1 MKVYKP
7 KFSEL
12 SSIVFVFVI
21 SLACFI
27 GTCIGFK
34 IRFSADSQAM
44 FALLIITDLFFLSIS
59 IYVGI
64 SVLFL
69 SAKIEIDSLG
79 VTRRSFRGTERVL
92 WNEIESFSTYKISYE
107 SIDLYRKDGTRFV
120 LIPSVYTSGDELEAK
135 IYEGLAPVRTKM
147 LERWRNEGATL
158 KKPLMAT
165 FIGLA
170 ALIWMA
176 GIFCCSAVL
185 ALYQDLGV
193 SGSNLFQSIGAG
205 IFLAFGALLIWLL
218 LYALSHRIE
227 ISKSGIAIK
236 SLNFQKT
243 IPFDEI
249 QSITTKEVVT
259 KDTSIQITTVCGKD
273 NKKISLSLAIP
284 NYLMILELL
293 REKAVNTTPEGDLNE
308 LKAAEVKQK
317 KIGNGVLLVA
327 APICV
332 AMMFLLP
339 LLTQTKYQERLDKY
353 METGRKGVAAEA
365 TVLSKSTASGKK
377 TEYLLVYSF
386 TPKGKSMPVKSS
398 SPVKYSAWERT
409 RIGDKLTALY
419 IPGEPAKCR
428 LTISQAGE
436 IAKGGMRVNYF
447 YFGTGVF
454 SAFYF
459 GYLFYAQFKRRKGEW
474 KEPEIPQKAVA
485 LRYDQLKKI
494 RKELKKISY
503 ARAIGIW
510 VGLGGFVVMIVGAFA
525 MLCVMQYVPAL
536 KTMMDSQEGANP
548 ATVGLIALLAI
559 PMAGM
564 FILWPF
570 GEFYAY
576 VRTRNFEEEM
586 SDPRLAG
593 EVVSALQSS
602 VLYSKQLSGEASIR
616 LLNALTAALATPDSV
631 DLSPNQRS
639 FLYGYLKKWQNV
651 EAPQPF
657 CAALIRAVTSWK
669 DPIGIAA
676 VRDISKT
683 ANLPEVREA
692 VNACLSEVS

>member
-1 MKVYKP
+1 MKAYKP

-12 SSIVFVFVI
+12 SSIIFVLFVA
-21 SLACFI
+21 LACFV
-27 GTCIGFK
+27 GTCFGFK

-44 FALLIITDLFFLSIS
+44 FALLIITALFFLSIS
-59 IYVGI
+59 IYMGI
-64 SVLFL
+64 SILFL

-79 VTRRSFRGTERVL
+79 LTRRSFRGTERVL
-92 WNEIESFSTYKISYE
+92 WSEIESFSTYKISYE

-120 LIPSVYTSGDELEAK
+120 LIPSVYASGDELEAK

-185 ALYQDLGV
+185 ALYQDHGV

-205 IFLAFGALLIWLL
+205 IFLAFGALLLWLL
-218 LYALSHRIE
+218 LYALNHRIE

-259 KDTSIQITTVCGKD
+259 KDNSIQITTVRGKD
-273 NKKISLSLAIP
+273 KNNIKLSLTIP

-308 LKAAEVKQK
+308 LKSDEVKQK
-317 KIGNGVLLVA
+317 KVGNGGLLVA

-339 LLTQTKYQERLDKY
+339 LLMQTKYQERLDQY

-365 TVLSKSTASGKK
+365 TVISKSMASGKK
-377 TEYLLVYSF
+377 TEYLLAYSF
-386 TPKGKSMPVKSS
+386 TPKGKSTPVKSS

-409 RIGDKLTALY
+409 RVGDKLTALY

-474 KEPEIPQKAVA
+474 KDPEIPQKAAA
-485 LRYDQLKKI
+485 LRYDQLKAI
-494 RKELKKISY
+494 RKELKKISF
-503 ARAIGIW
+503 ARSIGIW
-510 VGLGGFVVMIVGAFA
+510 IGLGGFVVMIVGAFA
-525 MLCVMQYVPAL
+525 LVFVMQYVPAL
-536 KTMMDSQEGANP
+536 KTMGTQEGASP
-548 ATVGLIALLAI
+548 LTAVFIALLAI

-564 FILWPF
+564 FILWPL

-576 VRTRNFEEEM
+576 VRTRNFEQEM

-602 VLYSKQLSGEASIR
+602 VLYSKQLSGVASIR
-616 LLNALTAALATPDSV
+616 LLNALTAALATPGSV

-639 FLYGYLKKWQNV
+639 FLYGYLKKGQNV
-651 EAPQPF
+651 EARQPF

-692 VNACLSEVS
+692 VNACLSEIS

>member
-1 MKVYKP
+1 MKAYKP

-21 SLACFI
+21 ALACFI
-27 GTCIGFK
+27 GTCFGFR
-34 IRFSADSQAM
+34 IRVSADSQAM
-44 FALLIITDLFFLSIS
+44 YAIFAITALFFLTVS
-59 IYVGI
+59 IYVGNA
-64 SVLFL
+64 VLLL

-79 VTRRSFRGTERVL
+79 VTRRGFRGTERVL
-92 WNEIESFSTYKISYE
+92 WSEIESFSTYKISYE
-107 SIDLYRKDGTRFV
+107 SIDLYRKNGTRFV
-120 LIPSVYTSGDELEAK
+120 LIPSVYSSGDELEAK
-135 IYEGLAPVRTKM
+135 IYERLAPVRAKM
-147 LERWRNEGATL
+147 LERWRSEGATL

-165 FIGLA
+165 FIGFA
-170 ALIWMA
+170 ALIWVA

-185 ALYQDLGV
+185 ALYQDHGV

-205 IFLAFGALLIWLL
+205 IFLAFGALLLWLL
-218 LYALSHRIE
+218 LYALNHRIE

-259 KDTSIQITTVCGKD
+259 KDNSIQITTVCGKD
-273 NKKISLSLAIP
+273 NKSIKLSLAIP

-308 LKAAEVKQK
+308 LKADAVKQK
-317 KIGNGVLLVA
+317 KVANGVLLVA

-332 AMMFLLP
+332 AMLFLLP
-339 LLTQTKYQERLDKY
+339 LLTQTKYQERLDQY

-365 TVLSKSTASGKK
+365 TVISKSMASGKK
-377 TEYLLVYSF
+377 TEYLLAYSF
-386 TPKGKSMPVKSS
+386 TPKGNSTPVKSS

-409 RIGDKLTALY
+409 RVGDKLTALY

-474 KEPEIPQKAVA
+474 KDPEIPQKAAA
-485 LRYDQLKKI
+485 LRYDQLKAI
-494 RKELKKISY
+494 RKELKKISF

-525 MLCVMQYVPAL
+525 LLFVMQYVPAL
-536 KTMMDSQEGANP
+536 KTMGSQEGASP
-548 ATVGLIALLAI
+548 LTAVFIALLAI

-564 FILWPF
+564 FILWPL

-576 VRTRNFEEEM
+576 NRTRKFEQEM

-593 EVVSALQSS
+593 EVVSALRSS
-602 VLYSKQLSGEASIR
+602 VLYSKQLSGLASLR
-616 LLNALTAALATPDSV
+616 LTNALTAALSTPATV
-631 DLSPNQRS
+631 DLSANQRS

-651 EAPQPF
+651 EACQPF
-657 CAALIRAVTSWK
+657 CTALVKAVSIWN

-676 VRDISKT
+676 VRNISKT

-692 VNACLSEVS
+692 ANACLSDKT